1 MAAPAETFNTY
12 VAKGNREDLTDAIYN
27 IAPTDTPFTSS
38 ISRNTATGVKHE
50 WQTDSLAAVTNQG
63 YIEGDD
69 ATGDTREPTTRL
81 DNQCQIFRKV
91 VVVSRTQRRVQS
103 AGRRDEY
110 SYQLAKRGK
119 ELKRNVEYAF
129 LSRKGKQTGSTA
141 SARYAG
147 AAITYLTTTAV
158 VNLGS
163 KTVTFVGNGASV
175 DAGDNA
181 KGTGSPAVLKSYLDT
196 VIGVLWDNGSDAN
209 VIMCGRTDKE
219 TISKMSG
226 IATLYRE
233 VPQARQAAIIGGA
246 DLYVSNFGEYV
257 VVPNRFI
264 GANEILLLDY
274 DYFSIA
280 ELDPIQV
287 VPLSKTGDSDR
298 AMLIYE
304 CTLEC
309 RSPDSYGAIVNYTP
323 IA

>member
-12 VAKGNREDLTDAIYN
+12 VAVGNREDLTDAIHN
-27 IAPTDTPFTSS
+27 IAPTDTPFCSS
-38 ISRNTATGVKHE
+38 IARVKATGVKHE
-50 WQTDSLAAVTNQG
+50 WQTDSLAVVTNQG

-110 SYQLAKRGK
+110 AYQLAKRGK

-129 LSRKGKQTGSTA
+129 LSRKGKETGDTA
-141 SARYAG
+141 NPRYAG
-147 AAITYLTTTAV
+147 AALTYLTATTV

-181 KGTGSPAVLKSYLDT
+181 KGTGSPAVLKAYLDT
-196 VIGVLWDNGSDAN
+196 VIGVLWDEGSDAN
-209 VIMCGRTDKE
+209 IIMCGRQAKE
-219 TISKMSG
+219 AISKMTG

-233 VPQARQAAIIGGA
+233 VPKGYQGAVIGGA

-264 GANEILLLDY
+264 GANQILVLDY
-274 DYFSIA
+274 DYFAIA
-280 ELDPIQV
+280 ELDPIEVQ
-287 VPLSKTGDSDR
+287 PLAKTGDADK
-298 AMLIYE
+298 AMIVYE
-304 CTLEC
+304 ATLEA
-309 RSPDSYGAIVNYTP
+309 RNPSSFGAIVNFTP